1 MYGATLGEQRFVFQS
16 VTVPLTGFEIRF
28 LKQHRDREGRTAR
41 VPEFVSGIRLGGN
54 PREVLRLC
62 STLRVVN
69 FISPDIMQEVEDVL
83 RRPKFGLLP
92 EQVYRIMGI
101 FMETFTMVTP
111 TITVNDIT
119 VDRDDNRILEAA
131 HAAEAQVVVSGDK
144 HLLELVS
151 WRGISILTPANFL
164 ILPR

>member
-1 MYGATLGEQRFVFQS
+1 MNIVCDTNVL
-16 VTVPLTGFEIRF
+16 
-28 LKQHRDREGRTAR
+28 
-41 VPEFVSGIRLGGN
+41 VSGILFGGN

-101 FMETFTMVTP
+101 FMETFAMVTP
-111 TITVNDIT
+111 TITVDDIT
-119 VDRDDNRILEAA
+119 VDCDDNRILEAA

-151 WRGISILTPANFL
+151 WRGISILIPADFL

>member
-1 MYGATLGEQRFVFQS
+1 MNIVCDTNVL
-16 VTVPLTGFEIRF
+16 
-28 LKQHRDREGRTAR
+28 
-41 VPEFVSGIRLGGN
+41 VSGILFGGN

-101 FMETFTMVTP
+101 FMETFAMVTP
-111 TITVNDIT
+111 TIAVNDIT

-131 HAAEAQVVVSGDK
+131 HAAAAQVVVSGDK

-151 WRGISILTPANFL
+151 WRGISILTPADFL

>member
-1 MYGATLGEQRFVFQS
+1 MNIVCDTNVL
-16 VTVPLTGFEIRF
+16 
-28 LKQHRDREGRTAR
+28 
-41 VPEFVSGIRLGGN
+41 VSGILFGGN

-69 FISPDIMQEVEDVL
+69 FISPDIMKEVEDVL
-83 RRPKFGLLP
+83 RHPKFGLLP
-92 EQVYRIMGI
+92 AQVYRIMGI
-101 FMETFTMVTP
+101 FMETFAMVTP
-111 TITVNDIT
+111 TIAVNDIT

-131 HAAEAQVVVSGDK
+131 HAAAAQVVVSGDK

-151 WRGISILTPANFL
+151 WWGISILTPADFL

>member
-1 MYGATLGEQRFVFQS
+1 MNIVCDTNVL
-16 VTVPLTGFEIRF
+16 
-28 LKQHRDREGRTAR
+28 
-41 VPEFVSGIRLGGN
+41 VSGILFGGN

-69 FISPDIMQEVEDVL
+69 FISPDIMPEVEDVL

-92 EQVYRIMGI
+92 EQVYRIMWI

-111 TITVNDIT
+111 TITVADRT

-151 WRGISILTPANFL
+151 WRGISILTPADFL

>member
-1 MYGATLGEQRFVFQS
+1 MNIVCDTNVL
-16 VTVPLTGFEIRF
+16 
-28 LKQHRDREGRTAR
+28 
-41 VPEFVSGIRLGGN
+41 VSGILFGGN

-101 FMETFTMVTP
+101 FMETFAMVTP
-111 TITVNDIT
+111 TITVDDIT
-119 VDRDDNRILEAA
+119 VDCDDNRILEAA

-151 WRGISILTPANFL
+151 WRGISILTPADFL

>member
-1 MYGATLGEQRFVFQS
+1 MNIVCDTNVL
-16 VTVPLTGFEIRF
+16 
-28 LKQHRDREGRTAR
+28 
-41 VPEFVSGIRLGGN
+41 VSGILFGGN

-62 STLRVVN
+62 TTLRVVN

-101 FMETFTMVTP
+101 FMETFAMVTP
-111 TITVNDIT
+111 TIAVNDIT

-131 HAAEAQVVVSGDK
+131 HAAAAQVVVSGDK

-151 WRGISILTPANFL
+151 WRGISILTPADFL

>member
-1 MYGATLGEQRFVFQS
+1 MVCDTNVL
-16 VTVPLTGFEIRF
+16 
-28 LKQHRDREGRTAR
+28 
-41 VPEFVSGIRLGGN
+41 VSGILFGGN

-101 FMETFTMVTP
+101 FMETFVMVTP
-111 TITVNDIT
+111 TITVADRT

-131 HAAEAQVVVSGDK
+131 HAAAAQVVVS
-144 HLLELVS
+144 
-151 WRGISILTPANFL
+151 R
-164 ILPR
+164 

>member
-1 MYGATLGEQRFVFQS
+1 MNIVCDTNVL
-16 VTVPLTGFEIRF
+16 
-28 LKQHRDREGRTAR
+28 
-41 VPEFVSGIRLGGN
+41 VSGILFGGN

-69 FISPDIMQEVEDVL
+69 FISPDIVQEVEDVL

-101 FMETFTMVTP
+101 FMETCAMVTP
-111 TITVNDIT
+111 TITVDDIT
-119 VDRDDNRILEAA
+119 VDCDDNRILEAA

-151 WRGISILTPANFL
+151 WRGISILTPADFL

>member
-1 MYGATLGEQRFVFQS
+1 MNIVCDTNVL
-16 VTVPLTGFEIRF
+16 
-28 LKQHRDREGRTAR
+28 
-41 VPEFVSGIRLGGN
+41 VSGILFGGN
-54 PREVLRLC
+54 QRKVLSLC

-92 EQVYRIMGI
+92 EHVYRIMGI
-101 FMETFTMVTP
+101 FMETFAMVTP
-111 TITVNDIT
+111 TITVDDIT
-119 VDRDDNRILEAA
+119 VDCDDNRILEAA

-151 WRGISILTPANFL
+151 WRGISILTPADFL

>member
-1 MYGATLGEQRFVFQS
+1 MNIVCDTNVL
-16 VTVPLTGFEIRF
+16 
-28 LKQHRDREGRTAR
+28 
-41 VPEFVSGIRLGGN
+41 VSGILFGGN
-54 PREVLRLC
+54 PRKVLRLC

-83 RRPKFGLLP
+83 RCPKFGLLP

-101 FMETFTMVTP
+101 FMETFAMVTP
-111 TITVNDIT
+111 AIT
-119 VDRDDNRILEAA
+119 VDDIIVDPDDNRILEAA
-131 HAAEAQVVVSGDK
+131 YAAEAQTIVSGDS

-151 WRGISILTPANFL
+151 WRGISILTPADFL

>member
-1 MYGATLGEQRFVFQS
+1 MNIVCDTNVL
-16 VTVPLTGFEIRF
+16 
-28 LKQHRDREGRTAR
+28 
-41 VPEFVSGIRLGGN
+41 VSGVLFGGN

-69 FISPDIMQEVEDVL
+69 FISPDIMKEVEDVL
-83 RRPKFGLLP
+83 RRPKFGLLA

-101 FMETFTMVTP
+101 FMETFAMVTP
-111 TITVNDIT
+111 TITVEDIT
-119 VDRDDNRILEAA
+119 VDPDDNRILEAA
-131 HAAEAQVVVSGDK
+131 YAAEAQTIVSGDR

-151 WRGISILTPANFL
+151 WRGISVLTPADFL

>member
-1 MYGATLGEQRFVFQS
+1 MNIVCDTNVL
-16 VTVPLTGFEIRF
+16 
-28 LKQHRDREGRTAR
+28 
-41 VPEFVSGIRLGGN
+41 VSGILFGGN

-83 RRPKFGLLP
+83 RRPIFGLLP
-92 EQVYRIMGI
+92 AQVYRIMGI
-101 FMETFTMVTP
+101 FMETFAMVTP

-151 WRGISILTPANFL
+151 WRGISILTPADFL

>member
-1 MYGATLGEQRFVFQS
+1 MNIVCDTNVL
-16 VTVPLTGFEIRF
+16 
-28 LKQHRDREGRTAR
+28 
-41 VPEFVSGIRLGGN
+41 VSGVLFGGN

-69 FISPDIMQEVEDVL
+69 FISPDIMKEVEDVL
-83 RRPKFGLLP
+83 RRPKFGLLA

-101 FMETFTMVTP
+101 FMETFAMVTP
-111 TITVNDIT
+111 TITVEDIT
-119 VDRDDNRILEAA
+119 VDPDDNRILEAA
-131 HAAEAQVVVSGDK
+131 YAAEAQTIVSGDS

-151 WRGISILTPANFL
+151 WRGISVLTPADFL

>member
-1 MYGATLGEQRFVFQS
+1 MNIVCDTNVL
-16 VTVPLTGFEIRF
+16 
-28 LKQHRDREGRTAR
+28 
-41 VPEFVSGIRLGGN
+41 VSGILFGGN

-83 RRPKFGLLP
+83 RRPKIGLLP

-111 TITVNDIT
+111 AITVNDIT

-151 WRGISILTPANFL
+151 WRGISILTPADFL